1 MTERQKKA
9 VSKTAKRI
17 KAVRENPGSRRFPL
31 RRIVPNAVTLLA
43 LCLGLTS
50 FRLGLNNA
58 FELGVFCIVL
68 AGFLDAFDGRLAR
81 MLKAESPLGAQLD
94 SLSDFVNF
102 GIAPVLLVY
111 LWSLQSTGRIGW
123 AVILIFSVC
132 CALRLARFN
141 VDMEEADRPAWKSF
155 YFMGVP
161 SPSAG
166 GLVMLPMYL
175 HLGGLL
181 DMSTA
186 TPFILANTVF
196 VGILMVVNFPTF
208 SGKGLSTI
216 RRDFVLPLMLFIGF
230 MAVMLFTFPW
240 VTLTA
245 MCVLYY
251 LALPLSW
258 LSHRRHASA

>member
-1 MTERQKKA
+1 MSERQ
-9 VSKTAKRI
+9 SKTARK
-17 KAVRENPGSRRFPL
+17 KTKPSPENLGSRRFPL

-58 FELGVFCIVL
+58 FDLGVLCIVG

-111 LWSLQSTGRIGW
+111 LWALQSTGRVGW

-141 VDMEEADRPAWKSF
+141 VDMEEADRPAWKSQF
-155 YFMGVP
+155 FMGVP

-175 HLGGLL
+175 HLGGLM
-181 DMSTA
+181 DMSSA
-186 TPFILANTVF
+186 TPFILLNTV
-196 VGILMVVNFPTF
+196 
-208 SGKGLSTI
+208 S
-216 RRDFVLPLMLFIGF
+216 
-230 MAVMLFTFPW
+230 
-240 VTLTA
+240 
-245 MCVLYY
+245 
-251 LALPLSW
+251 
-258 LSHRRHASA
+258 